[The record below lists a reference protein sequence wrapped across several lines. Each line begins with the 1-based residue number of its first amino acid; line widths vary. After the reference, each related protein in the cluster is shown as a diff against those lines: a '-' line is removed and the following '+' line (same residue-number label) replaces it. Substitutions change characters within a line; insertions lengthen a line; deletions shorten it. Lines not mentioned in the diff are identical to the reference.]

1 MLDERVALVQEK
13 NASLGGDVVTGVTG
27 EEVQVVK
34 PIDLARLRKDLSEC
48 LEKGIKAVAVSRR
61 AL

>member
-27 EEVQVVK
+27 EEVQWSS
-34 PIDLARLRKDLSEC
+34 PSIWRGCART
-48 LEKGIKAVAVSRR
+48 
-61 AL
+61 

>member
-1 MLDERVALVQEK
+1 M
-13 NASLGGDVVTGVTG
+13 
-27 EEVQVVK
+27 VK